1 MKKQQPLAQLP
12 RSSSWLNMEA
22 ALKQRILILDGAMG
36 TMIQRYG
43 LEEKDFHSDAVDAVL
58 EKDQQAGR
66 QLKGNMDLL
75 AITKPPVISEIHRAY
90 IDAGADIIETNT
102 FNATRISQSDYGT
115 ENLVREINM
124 AAARL
129 AKEAANNKAFVLGTM
144 GPTNR
149 TASLSP
155 DVENPG
161 YRNIDFGTLAA
172 AYLEQ
177 AEALLEGGVDAF
189 LVETVFDTLNA
200 KAAIFA
206 LHTLFET
213 RQKRWP
219 VFISGTIVDASG
231 RTLSGQTLEA
241 FFYSVMHAEPLV
253 TGFNCSL
260 GAKLL
265 QPYIQELSSL
275 TGGFISAHPNA
286 GMPNQFGEY
295 DQSAAEMAEEVR
307 TLLENGWVNVIGGC
321 CGTTPDHIKQ
331 ISNLVKEYPVR
342 KTIEPGSGTQTDN
355 ILSGQ
360 ASTISSTKPG
370 RTIPDQAGAAT
381 DGQPEIT
388 TTGRYDITTVF
399 SGLEP
404 LVLRHDSNF
413 LNIGERTNVAGST
426 RFARLIRDENYEE
439 ALNVARQ
446 QVEGGAQMIDVCMD
460 DAMLDGVQA
469 MTSFLNHVATE
480 PDIARVP
487 VMIDSSR
494 WDIIEAGLKC
504 VQGKPVVNSI
514 SLKEGEEDFCQK
526 AIMVRKYG
534 AAAVVMLFDEKGQ
547 ADTYERKVEIASR
560 AYRILVDKVG
570 FPAQDIIFD
579 PNVLAIATGIEE
591 HNNYAVDYIRATR
604 WIKEN
609 LPGAKVS
616 GGVSNLSFSFR
627 GNQVVREAIHAV
639 FLYHAIHAGMDMGIV
654 NPALLEVYDE
664 VEPRLLKYAED
675 VVLNRRKDATE
686 RMLAFAEKTDSKKA
700 EAAAAA
706 EWRSWPVEKRLSHA
720 LVKGIIEHIETDT
733 EEARK
738 KYAMALEVIEGPL
751 MDGMNVVGELF
762 GSGKMFLP
770 QVVKS
775 ARVMKKAVA
784 HLTPYI
790 DEQMAAQEPDR
801 KKRNA
806 GTGVL
811 ATVKGDVHDIGK
823 NIVGVILACNN
834 YHIEDMGVMVPADK
848 ILAKAREL
856 DAGFIGLSGLI
867 TPSLDEMV
875 HVASEMK
882 KNNMSVPLLIGGAT
896 TSKQHTAIKIAPQYP
911 HPVVH
916 VRDASKAT
924 GVVSALLSAE
934 REKAFA
940 LKINEEYQ
948 EIREQYGQKRK
959 KQYVSISAARANR
972 YQCDWTTYTPPEPLW
987 KGVTENYITPAGEY
1001 GEKNRARVYVVEPSI
1016 NDLIP
1021 YIDWTFFFYAWEI
1034 KGKHPAIFD
1043 DLLKGEEARKLM
1055 DEAEETLS
1063 WLVRDGRL
1071 KAKGVFGLFRTNAQ
1085 GDDILVWPS
1094 GCEQPVRDEVDRGE
1108 DPRDGSVSEEYSHAG
1123 YNVEDRV
1130 QKEAGHNRYTPEEP
1144 VRMFHLRNQE
1154 KKEEGKA
1161 NMCLA
1166 DFIAPEGSGVYDT
1179 IGMFAVTA
1187 GHNLDAIVKELKEKH
1202 DDFRIIMVKILADRL
1217 AEAFAEW
1224 LHFKVRTQYWGYS
1237 PGEQPVPE
1245 QLFSESYRGI
1255 RPAAGYPAC
1264 PDHREK
1270 NTIFALLN
1278 ATGKAGISLTESLMM
1293 VPAASVSG
1301 LYFAHPEAQYFN
1313 VGKISPDQ
1321 VEDYAQRMGVSV
1333 PEAEKFIRTNLNY
1346 K

>member
-1 MKKQQPLAQLP
+1 MTSSWFGIQPAPSTKKEKRLKKQQPLAQLP
-12 RSSSWLNMEA
+12 RSSSWLSMEA

-58 EKDQQAGR
+58 GKEQRATR

-75 AITKPPVISEIHRAY
+75 SVTKPSVISEIHRAY
-90 IDAGADIIETNT
+90 VDAGADIIETNT
-102 FNATRISQSDYGT
+102 FNATSISQSDYGT
-115 ENLVREINM
+115 EKLVRDINV
-124 AAARL
+124 AAAHL
-129 AKEAANNKAFVLGTM
+129 AREAAGDNAFVLGTM

-161 YRNIDFGTLAA
+161 YRNIDFDTLVA
-172 AYLEQ
+172 AYSEQ

-206 LHTLFET
+206 LHTLFQS
-213 RQKRWP
+213 RKSRWP
-219 VFISGTIVDASG
+219 VMISGTIVDASG

-253 TGFNCSL
+253 MGFNCSL

-275 TGGFISAHPNA
+275 TTGFTGAHPNA

-295 DQSAAEMAEEVR
+295 DQSPAMMAEEVR
-307 TLLENGWVNVIGGC
+307 SYLENGWVNVIGGC
-321 CGTTPDHIKQ
+321 CGTTPDHIREIAEMAKG
-331 ISNLVKEYPVR
+331 YPVR
-342 KTIEPGSGTQTDN
+342 SAGQTKKGVMTEQEVPGQ
-355 ILSGQ
+355 Q
-360 ASTISSTKPG
+360 AVDSPG
-370 RTIPDQAGAAT
+370 RMTEQRAGGTLEVRGQQPGARSGMTEQRADPQPGAPSEKPDQQAGGPLGKQGVT
-381 DGQPEIT
+381 M
-388 TTGRYDITTVF
+388 VL

-404 LVLRHDSNF
+404 LVRREDSNF
-413 LNIGERTNVAGST
+413 LNIGERTNVAGSA

-439 ALNVARQ
+439 ALSVASQ

-494 WDIIEAGLKC
+494 WDIVEAGLKC

-514 SLKEGEEDFCQK
+514 SLKEGEEDFREK
-526 AIMVRKYG
+526 AMLVQKYG
-534 AAAVVMLFDEKGQ
+534 AAAIVMLFDEKGQ

-560 AYRILVDKVG
+560 AYHILVDRVG

-627 GNQVVREAIHAV
+627 GNQMVREAIHAV
-639 FLYHAIHAGMDMGIV
+639 FLYHAIQAGMDMGIV

-664 VEPRLLKYAED
+664 IEPTLLKYAED

-700 EAAAAA
+700 AATAAA

-720 LVKGIIEHIETDT
+720 LVRGIIEHIETDT

-738 KYAMALEVIEGPL
+738 QYALALEVIEGPL

-784 HLTPYI
+784 FLTPHI
-790 DEQMAAQEPDR
+790 NKQMAAMGSGQR
-801 KKRNA
+801 TA
-806 GTGVL
+806 GRGIL

-834 YHIEDMGVMVPADK
+834 YEIEDMGVMVPADK
-848 ILAKAREL
+848 ILARARETG
-856 DAGFIGLSGLI
+856 AGFIGLSGLI

-882 KNNMSVPLLIGGAT
+882 KHNLSVPLLIGGAT

-911 HPVVH
+911 HAVVH

-924 GVVSALLSAE
+924 SVVSQLLSADRKQDFE
-934 REKAFA
+934 R
-940 LKINEEYQ
+940 KIKEEYQ
-948 EIREQYGQKRK
+948 EIREQYGKKRK
-959 KQYVSISAARANR
+959 KQLASIAEARENR
-972 YQCDWTTYTPPEPLW
+972 YRCDWTIYIPPEPVW
-987 KGVTENYITPAGEY
+987 MGVAEKRITPAGEY
-1001 GEKNRARVYVVEPSI
+1001 GDKSGARVYVVEPSI
-1016 NDLIP
+1016 NELLP

-1034 KGKHPAIFD
+1034 RGKYPAIFD
-1043 DLLKGEEARKLM
+1043 DPLKGEEARKLM
-1055 DEAEETLS
+1055 DEAEEILG
-1063 WLVRDGRL
+1063 WLESDGRL
-1071 KAKGVFGLFRTNAQ
+1071 KAKGVFGLFPARAA
-1085 GDDILVWPS
+1085 GDDIHVWPS
-1094 GCEQPVRDEVDRGE
+1094 DEQGPVAM
-1108 DPRDGSVSEEYSHAG
+1108 Y
-1123 YNVEDRV
+1123 
-1130 QKEAGHNRYTPEEP
+1130 
-1144 VRMFHLRNQE
+1144 HLRNQE
-1154 KKEEGKA
+1154 KKEKGKP
-1161 NMCLA
+1161 NLCLS
-1166 DFIAPEGSGVYDT
+1166 DFIAPVDSNVSDT
-1179 IGMFAVTA
+1179 IGLFAVTA
-1187 GHNLDAIVKELKEKH
+1187 GHNLDAIVNELREKH

-1237 PGEQPVPE
+1237 PDEPAVAE

-1278 ATGKAGISLTESLMM
+1278 ATGNAGISLTETLMM

-1313 VGKISPDQ
+1313 VGKIGADQ
-1321 VEDYAQRMGVSV
+1321 VEDYAQRMGVPV
-1333 PEAEKFIRTNLNY
+1333 AEAERFIRTNLEY